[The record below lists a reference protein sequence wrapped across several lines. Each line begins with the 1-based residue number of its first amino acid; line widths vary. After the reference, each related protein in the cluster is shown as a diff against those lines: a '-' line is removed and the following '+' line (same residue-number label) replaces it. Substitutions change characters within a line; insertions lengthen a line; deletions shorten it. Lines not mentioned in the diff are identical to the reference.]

1 MNVVKKTLGIATCL
15 YLVGCAS
22 GAQVENMVYQ
32 GEQKVYPAAV
42 QNNLAL
48 SSVSGGEDT
57 NAAWTS
63 EISDVAFSDAI
74 KESLLEQGLF
84 SEKGKYQLSAK
95 IVDVE
100 QPLFGLDMT
109 VTTKVNY
116 TLTDTLSGKVVLD
129 EVVVAPHTATF
140 GDAFSGV
147 ARLQMANEGSGK
159 KNIEA
164 LLNKLAELNIEA
176 NEVHLVQ

>member
-1 MNVVKKTLGIATCL
+1 MKLVKKTLVIATCL

-32 GEQKVYPAAV
+32 GEQKSYPAVV

-48 SSVSGGEDT
+48 SSVTGGEDT

-84 SEKGKYQLSAK
+84 SEKGKYQLSAR

-109 VTTKVNY
+109 VTTKVKY
-116 TLTDTLSGKVVLD
+116 TLTDTVSGKVILD
-129 EVVVAPHTATF
+129 EAVEAPHTATF

-176 NEVHLVQ
+176 NEVSLTQ